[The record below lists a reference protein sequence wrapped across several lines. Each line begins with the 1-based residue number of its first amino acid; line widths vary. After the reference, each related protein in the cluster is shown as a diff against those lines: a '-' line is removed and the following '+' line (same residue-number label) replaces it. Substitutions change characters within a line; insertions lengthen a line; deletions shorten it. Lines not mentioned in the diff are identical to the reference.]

1 MTERYE
7 SVLHSSG
14 SLDEQLDEMHRIV
27 QGLTLTTS
35 DKQAPPVPTKNPARS
50 PTGEEPNPLS
60 PRLTSCARSTSPYQ
74 SQTNI
79 PSPSQ
84 APRRS
89 KSPELTSSAGPSASK
104 AAPSSPIDTI
114 STSRASSPTQKR
126 VSEFSFGGSSL
137 RHSSSSYASSDAG
150 TSSAGWQSPSPL
162 LNDTFVSRQLSTSTK
177 MTSPLPG
184 TPEVREPGE
193 RADNRHLSLLPPPAI
208 GYTAS
213 NASHIRLSPY
223 PSTQPDLMKLHRS
236 STTTSQREAFEKEAF
251 RNAATLC
258 DV

>member
-1 MTERYE
+1 M
-7 SVLHSSG
+7 HSNG
-14 SLDEQLDEMHRIV
+14 SLEEQLDEMHRIV

-35 DKQAPPVPTKNPARS
+35 DSQAPPVPTRNPARS
-50 PTGEEPNPLS
+50 PTAEYPDPLS
-60 PRLTSCARSTSPYQ
+60 PRLTPRARITPPYRVQTDTTSPYQ
-74 SQTNI
+74 
-79 PSPSQ
+79 P
-84 APRRS
+84 PRRS
-89 KSPELTSSAGPSASK
+89 KSPELTSSAGSSASK
-104 AAPSSPIDTI
+104 AAPPSPVDTGSI
-114 STSRASSPTQKR
+114 SRASSPTQKR

-162 LNDTFVSRQLSTSTK
+162 LNDTFVSRQVSTSTK

-193 RADNRHLSLLPPPAI
+193 RADNRRLSLLPPPAI
-208 GYTAS
+208 GITTS
-213 NASHIRLSPY
+213 NASHVRLSPY

-236 STTTSQREAFEKEAF
+236 STTASQKEAFEKEAF